1 MSGWS
6 RCGGTLLSSCVS
18 RVNSL
23 AGMTSSHIARD
34 PSSNSRE
41 RVLSRENEVTYC
53 AVLSVMHSRPGIRA
67 VIGASEVSGFYGSQP
82 MPPRSTEALQD
93 GVVAT
98 RIKERGWIHHCD
110 H

>member
-34 PSSNSRE
+34 PSSNSRG
-41 RVLSRENEVTYC
+41 RALARENEVTDS
-53 AVLSVMHSRPGIRA
+53 AILSGDAFAPGF
-67 VIGASEVSGFYGSQP
+67 GQ
-82 MPPRSTEALQD
+82 
-93 GVVAT
+93 
-98 RIKERGWIHHCD
+98 
-110 H
+110 